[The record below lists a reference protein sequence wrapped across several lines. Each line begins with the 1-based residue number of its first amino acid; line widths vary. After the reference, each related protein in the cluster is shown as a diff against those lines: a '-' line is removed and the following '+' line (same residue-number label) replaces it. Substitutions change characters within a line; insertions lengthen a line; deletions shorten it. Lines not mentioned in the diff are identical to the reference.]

1 MEPRIH
7 FGGLI
12 AALAAAV
19 TLTPAAASAQDETD
33 EEFLSG
39 GATAEP
45 EPEPA
50 PEGEGEPAGEEVEGE
65 EGEEGEETH
74 DRDHYFQGF
83 VNLTFGTGWF
93 LVGPYDKNDPEKACA
108 PVEYDENGDPDG
120 DPVCFGRSTM
130 HLDILG
136 GFAPLS
142 GFEVFV
148 MTRLGLESPT
158 TDDPARNQSRWI
170 GAGIKKYTP
179 EEGLFKI
186 GIGIAPLFAFS
197 ESKLDVGYDFV
208 IHVPIAFHFD
218 FVKWF
223 GAYLQVAPNIS
234 FVSEFRLDIS
244 GGVGVQGRF
253 P

>member
-1 MEPRIH
+1 MEIRIH
-7 FGGLI
+7 LGGPI
-12 AALAAAV
+12 AALITALLLLPV
-19 TLTPAAASAQDETD
+19 PAQAQETD

-39 GATAEP
+39 GATEEP
-45 EPEPA
+45 EPEGETSPKPA
-50 PEGEGEPAGEEVEGE
+50 AEAGEEAD
-65 EGEEGEETH
+65 EGEETH

-83 VNLTFGTGWF
+83 VNLTFGTGWY
-93 LVGPYDKNDPEKACA
+93 LVAPYNKNDEDEACSE
-108 PVEYDENGDPDG
+108 VTMDQGEPDG

-142 GFEVFV
+142 GFEVFL
-148 MTRLGLESPT
+148 MTRLGMESPT
-158 TDDPARNQSRWI
+158 RARDQSRWI

-186 GIGIAPLFAFS
+186 GIGIAPLFSFS
-197 ESKLDVGYDFV
+197 GTNVDLSYDFV

-223 GAYLQVAPNIS
+223 GAYLQIAPNIS

-244 GGVGVQGRF
+244 GGIGVQGRF

>member
-1 MEPRIH
+1 MDRRLPP
-7 FGGLI
+7 GGCAAFII
-12 AALAAAV
+12 AALLA
-19 TLTPAAASAQDETD
+19 LPAAAQAQEGSEPAEQSD

-39 GATAEP
+39 GEAAEP
-45 EPEPA
+45 EQEEA
-50 PEGEGEPAGEEVEGE
+50 GEPDDEGQE
-65 EGEEGEETH
+65 DEETH

-83 VNLTFGTGWF
+83 VNVTFGTGWY
-93 LVGPYDKNDPEKACA
+93 LVAPYDKNDPKKACSE
-108 PVEYDENGDPDG
+108 VEYDENGDPDG

-142 GFEVFV
+142 GFEVFLMV
-148 MTRLGLESPT
+148 RLGLEAP
-158 TDDPARNQSRWI
+158 DKARNQSRWI
-170 GAGIKKYTP
+170 GAGVKKYTP

-186 GIGIAPLFAFS
+186 GIGIAPLFDFS
-197 ESKLDVGYDFV
+197 ETKGAESAKEAIGYDFV
-208 IHVPIAFHFD
+208 IHVPIQFQFD
-218 FVKWF
+218 FVKWV

-244 GGVGVQGRF
+244 GGIGVQGRF

>member
-1 MEPRIH
+1 MEPTIH
-7 FGGLI
+7 RGGPI
-12 AALAAAV
+12 VALFA
-19 TLTPAAASAQDETD
+19 TLLLLPAPAPAQETD

-39 GATAEP
+39 GASEEPESETTAED
-45 EPEPA
+45 EA
-50 PEGEGEPAGEEVEGE
+50 PEGDEAEAE
-65 EGEEGEETH
+65 EETH

-93 LVGPYDKNDPEKACA
+93 LVAPYNKNDEDEACSE
-108 PVEYDENGDPDG
+108 VTMDQGEPDG

-136 GFAPLS
+136 GFAPLG

-148 MTRLGLESPT
+148 MTRLGLEAPT
-158 TDDPARNQSRWI
+158 RARDQSRWI
-170 GAGIKKYTP
+170 GAGVKKYTP

-197 ESKLDVGYDFV
+197 GTNVDVGYDFV

-223 GAYLQVAPNIS
+223 GAYLQIAPNIS
-234 FVSEFRLDIS
+234 FVTEFRLDIS
-244 GGVGVQGRF
+244 GGIGVQGRF

>member
-1 MEPRIH
+1 MDSRIRRL
-7 FGGLI
+7 GPSVALL
-12 AALAAAV
+12 AALLA
-19 TLTPAAASAQDETD
+19 TSPAAFAQDSD

-39 GATAEP
+39 GTAAE
-45 EPEPA
+45 EEAQPA
-50 PEGEGEPAGEEVEGE
+50 AEQPVEEGAAGE
-65 EGEEGEETH
+65 EETH

-83 VNLTFGTGWF
+83 VNLTFGTGWY
-93 LVGPYDKNDPEKACA
+93 LVAPYDKNDEEKACSA
-108 PVEYDENGDPDG
+108 VEYDENGDPDA

-158 TDDPARNQSRWI
+158 RARDQSRWI
-170 GAGIKKYTP
+170 GAGVKKYTP

-197 ESKLDVGYDFV
+197 GTNVDLSYDFV

-218 FVKWF
+218 FVKWV

-244 GGVGVQGRF
+244 AGIGVQGRF

>member
-1 MEPRIH
+1 MEPTTHR
-7 FGGLI
+7 GGPIAALI
-12 AALAAAV
+12 AALVLAPFV
-19 TLTPAAASAQDETD
+19 ASAQETD

-39 GATAEP
+39 GAEAEEEAQP
-45 EPEPA
+45 DEEQPA
-50 PEGEGEPAGEEVEGE
+50 E
-65 EGEEGEETH
+65 EGATGEEETH

-83 VNLTFGTGWF
+83 LNLTFGTGWF
-93 LVGPYDKNDPEKACA
+93 LVAPYDKNDEDKACS
-108 PVEYDENGDPDG
+108 PVTYDSNGDPDA

-158 TDDPARNQSRWI
+158 RSRDQSRWI
-170 GAGIKKYTP
+170 GAGVKKYTP

-197 ESKLDVGYDFV
+197 GTNVDVGYDFV

-223 GAYLQVAPNIS
+223 GAYLQIAPNIS
-234 FVSEFRLDIS
+234 FVTEFRLDIS
-244 GGVGVQGRF
+244 AGIGVQGRF

>member
-1 MEPRIH
+1 MDPRRLPTGPIAVVV
-7 FGGLI
+7 FALLATPI
-12 AALAAAV
+12 AAGPQADPETGGSAAE
-19 TLTPAAASAQDETD
+19 SDEA
-33 EEFLSG
+33 FLSG
-39 GATAEP
+39 EAATEQEGAASENADATVD
-45 EPEPA
+45 
-50 PEGEGEPAGEEVEGE
+50 GENGES
-65 EGEEGEETH
+65 H

-93 LVGPYDKNDPEKACA
+93 LVAPYNKNDEDKACSEVDYNNQGN
-108 PVEYDENGDPDG
+108 PEG
-120 DPVCFGRSTM
+120 DPVCFGRSTL

-142 GFEVFV
+142 GFEVFL

-158 TDDPARNQSRWI
+158 RARDQSRWI

-197 ESKLDVGYDFV
+197 GTNVDVGYDFV
-208 IHVPIAFHFD
+208 LHVPIAFHFD
-218 FVKWF
+218 FVKWV
-223 GAYLQVAPNIS
+223 GAYAQIAPNLS
-234 FVSEFRLDIS
+234 FATEFRLDIS
-244 GGVGVQGRF
+244 AGVGVQGRF

>member
-1 MEPRIH
+1 MYCGSKPSGV
-7 FGGLI
+7 FLACA
-12 AALAAAV
+12 AALLSAPLAAG
-19 TLTPAAASAQDETD
+19 AQDETDDTSD

-39 GATAEP
+39 ETGGVEAEDPAAEEQPADEGADEDADAE
-45 EPEPA
+45 
-50 PEGEGEPAGEEVEGE
+50 
-65 EGEEGEETH
+65 H

-83 VNLTFGTGWF
+83 VNVTFGTGFF
-93 LVGPYDKNDPEKACA
+93 LVAPYNKNDEDEACS
-108 PVEYDENGDPDG
+108 ELEMGDSGEMEG
-120 DPVCFGRSTM
+120 DAVCTGRSTL

-158 TDDPARNQSRWI
+158 RARDQSRWI

-186 GIGIAPLFAFS
+186 GIGVAPLFAFS
-197 ESKLDVGYDFV
+197 STNVDVSYDFV
-208 IHVPIAFHFD
+208 LHVPIVFHFD

-223 GAYLQVAPNIS
+223 GAYLQLAPNIS
-234 FVSEFRLDIS
+234 FATEFRLDIS
-244 GGVGVQGRF
+244 GGIGVQGRF